1 MSNVAWH
8 GGCRGS
14 NVVVSRVFIRCL
26 ESVRREGTL
35 ASAGLRS
42 LFTSPERFSVGPDTS
57 ETTWCRACG
66 VLCFFSG
73 K

>member
-1 MSNVAWH
+1 MSNVARH
-8 GGCRGS
+8 GGCRGY

-42 LFTSPERFSVGPDTS
+42 LFTSPERFSVGPDKS
-57 ETTWCRACG
+57 
-66 VLCFFSG
+66 
-73 K
+73 